1 MAEQEGNQSERTED
15 ATQKR
20 KEDARK
26 KGNVPKSQEINSS
39 AILLIS
45 VLFFFFVGRY
55 MLENMMNYSRIIFE
69 NYDTVFVN
77 PDNIQ
82 AYMEI
87 AALGFLK
94 VILPFIVT
102 IMFVGLA
109 ANLLQVG
116 PLFTFEPIKPKFS
129 KINPLSGMKRILL
142 SRKALIE
149 LIKNLFKIFLVGYV
163 AYVTI
168 KNEYLDYRSLMDQ
181 STAQMLTYVGERA
194 FSLGMKL
201 ILLLITIAILDFIF
215 QKKDYARSIRM
226 TKQEVKEEYKQ
237 MEGDPH
243 IKARIRSIQRDM
255 ARKRM
260 MDDIP
265 EADVVITN
273 PTEIAIAIKYTPG
286 EMESPKVLAKG
297 RKKIAER
304 IRNIAMENDIP
315 IVEDKPLAWALY
327 KTVDV
332 GKEIPEDLFQS
343 VAEILAYVYKL
354 KEKQVS

>member
-1 MAEQEGNQSERTED
+1 MAEQEGNQSERTEE
-15 ATQKR
+15 ATPKR

-26 KGNVPKSQEINSS
+26 KGNVAKSQEINSS
-39 AILLIS
+39 AILLIGM
-45 VLFFFFVGRY
+45 LFFFFGGGY
-55 MLENMMNYSRIIFE
+55 MLDNMSTYSRMIFE

-77 PDNIQ
+77 PENVQ
-82 AYMEI
+82 GYLQM
-87 AALGFLK
+87 AALSFMK
-94 VILPFIVT
+94 VIFPFIGT
-102 IMFVGLA
+102 MMFVGLA
-109 ANLLQVG
+109 VNMFQIG
-116 PLFTFEPIKPKFS
+116 PLWTTEPMKPKFS
-129 KINPLSGMKRILL
+129 KINPISGFKRVLF

-149 LIKNLFKIFLVGYV
+149 LVKGIFKIILVGYI
-163 AYVTI
+163 AYTTI
-168 KNEYLDYRSLMDQ
+168 SGDLAEYRSLMDQ
-181 STAQMLTYVGERA
+181 SSQQLIWFIGKST
-194 FSLGMKL
+194 FSLGMKIIM
-201 ILLLITIAILDFIF
+201 ILVTIAILDFIF

-243 IKARIRSIQRDM
+243 LKARIRSIQREM

-286 EMESPKVLAKG
+286 EMVAPKVLAKG
-297 RKKIAER
+297 RKKIAEK
-304 IRNIAMENDIP
+304 IRNMAMEFDIP

-332 GKEIPEDLFQS
+332 GSEIPEDLFQS

-354 KEKQVS
+354 KDKKIS